1 MKRYS
6 TIRISDIAGE
16 VIESYAKVNE
26 TAILQQVRK
35 ILEDWAFRHKSILK

>member
-6 TIRISDIAGE
+6 TIRVSDLTGE
-16 VIESYAKVNE
+16 VIEAYAKVNE

-35 ILEDWAFRHKSILK
+35 ILEDWSFRHKSILK